1 MFKIKFFHKVI
12 LQIIIFI
19 IISTNVH
26 SKNTERFYE
35 GHKISNYFSGILSL
49 NDGEY
54 ASSLKFFKNLNG
66 LEDKHYIYSQS
77 YLYSLTNTNRLNESF
92 KYSKKLKDKKLE
104 SFESDLIIGIYYL
117 KNNQLD
123 LAKEYFKKKLKKNNQ
138 NPLHQLLSQSLIVWT
153 SLEDLEFSS
162 ANKIIDKIDP
172 RFTNLKKIQT
182 AFLYCYYDKPETAEV
197 FNKLSNDKS
206 INFSRYD
213 FFHANYLKNK
223 NKNKESL
230 SLVNQSLTKFP
241 KNLILNQLKLDLKSN
256 KEENYKNNFDCKK
269 ISHNLAE
276 LFYIT
281 ANALAS
287 ENIYPLSNFYLNL
300 AKFLNPNFIS
310 YDILIAENF
319 YINNKLIHAKKNYEK
334 IKLNGRVYD
343 WFSSK
348 KIVSILILQK
358 KNDEAVKFLTKNF
371 EDIKEPTVYE
381 IYDFADF
388 LKNNKKFDQSIEFY
402 SKVLENITKE
412 HELYSKATDGRG
424 VAFER
429 IDQWEKAE
437 VDLLNS
443 LKAKPNQAYVI
454 NYLAYTWI
462 EKGIKINEALTMLE
476 KANDLKKNNGYIT
489 DSLGW
494 ALFRLQ
500 KYEKAKVH
508 LKEAVKLM
516 PSDPVINDHYGDSL
530 WMNGDKLQARYYW
543 NYVLGLEK
551 AEEELKIKI
560 ENKLIFGPK
569 LNT

>member
-1 MFKIKFFHKVI
+1 MFKIKFLHKVI

-19 IISTNVH
+19 IISTNVY
-26 SKNTERFYE
+26 SKNLERFYE
-35 GHKISNYFSGILSL
+35 GYKISNYFSGILSL
-49 NDGEY
+49 NDAEY

-66 LEDKHYIYSQS
+66 LEEEHFIYSQS
-77 YLYSLTNTNRLNESF
+77 YLYSLINTNRFNESF
-92 KYSKKLKDKKLE
+92 RYSKKLKDKKLE
-104 SFESDLIIGIYYL
+104 SFESDLIVGIYYL

-123 LAKEYFKKKLKKNNQ
+123 LAKEYFKKRLNKNNQ
-138 NPLHQLLSQSLIVWT
+138 NPLHQLLSQSLIIWT

-162 ANKIIDKIDP
+162 SNIMLDKIDP
-172 RFTNLKKIQT
+172 RFENLKKIQK
-182 AFLYCYYDKPETAEV
+182 AFLYCYYDKQETSEI
-197 FNKLSNDKS
+197 FRKLSNDKS
-206 INFSRYD
+206 TNFSRYN

-223 NKNKESL
+223 NKNEKAQL
-230 SLVNQSLTKFP
+230 LVKQSLKKFP
-241 KNLILNQLKLDLKSN
+241 KNLILNQLYLDLESS
-256 KEENYKNNFDCKK
+256 KEGNYKNKFDCKK

-287 ENIYPLSNFYLNL
+287 ESIYPLSNFYLNL
-300 AKFLNPNFIS
+300 AKFLNPNFTNF
-310 YDILIAENF
+310 DILIAENF
-319 YINNKLIHAKKNYEK
+319 YVNNKLMHAKKTYEK
-334 IKLNGRVYD
+334 IKLNGRIYD

-348 KIVSILILQK
+348 KIASILILQK
-358 KNDEAVKFLTKNF
+358 KNEKAIKSLTKNF
-371 EDIKEPTVYE
+371 ENIEKPTVYE

-388 LKNNKKFDQSIEFY
+388 LKNNKKFKESIKFY
-402 SKVLENITKE
+402 SKILENITSE
-412 HELYSKATDGRG
+412 HELYPKATDGRG
-424 VAFER
+424 IAFER
-429 IDQWEKAE
+429 INQWDKAE
-437 VDLLNS
+437 VDFLNS
-443 LKAKPNQAYVI
+443 LKAEPNQAYVI

-462 EKGIKINEALTMLE
+462 EKGIKIKKALTMLE
-476 KANDLKKNNGYIT
+476 RANNLKKNDGYIT

-500 KYEKAKVH
+500 KYEKAKIH

-543 NYVLGLEK
+543 NYVLSLEK

-560 ENKLIFGPK
+560 EDKLIFGPK